1 MQRTLI
7 FSYMKLLRTGWLK
20 TPTAQ
25 EALIYLALWLC
36 IYVMPLFLLSER
48 FGFDE
53 VLRFWID
60 LGALFLFFIIHNFF
74 VAPLL
79 VHKKRPLL
87 YAVVALALV
96 VSGELLH
103 SRYIGPIIFHNPP
116 HHEQPE
122 RRPELRGDK
131 EARPPIA
138 QTSPRHFAERG
149 QWQARPDAQHEAHRP
164 RPKEHPQRTRP
175 MLFGPREIFT
185 FIYMILL
192 MGINLAV
199 KLYIGTQRERRRV
212 AELEK
217 EMLEQQ
223 LTYLRFQINPHFFMN
238 TLNNIFALVDIDPEG
253 AKTSLL
259 QLSKMMRYALY
270 ESTGRTVPL
279 RLELESV
286 HHYLDLMRL
295 RYTDNV
301 RIDVELPDPLP
312 EVVIPP
318 LILVTFLENAFKHG
332 ISFSKPSF
340 VHFKLEADDRNLIF
354 RFTNSVGATTQE
366 EKGGIGL
373 DNVRKRL
380 DLIYGK
386 NYSLVT
392 ESDEDVYRLT
402 LTLPR

>member
-1 MQRTLI
+1 
-7 FSYMKLLRTGWLK
+7 
-20 TPTAQ
+20 
-25 EALIYLALWLC
+25 
-36 IYVMPLFLLSER
+36 MPLFLLSER
-48 FGFDE
+48 FRFDE

-79 VHKKRPLL
+79 VYKKRPLL

-116 HHEQPE
+116 HLEQPE

-138 QTSPRHFAERG
+138 QTSPRHFAERD
-149 QWQARPDAQHEAHRP
+149 QWQARPDAQHEAHLP
-164 RPKEHPQRTRP
+164 HPKEHPQRTRP

-199 KLYIGTQRERRRV
+199 KLYIGTQRERGRV

-340 VHFKLEADDRNLIF
+340 VHFKLEADDRKLIF
-354 RFTNSVGATTQE
+354 RFTNSVGAATQE

-373 DNVRKRL
+373 DNVCKRL

-392 ESDEDVYRLT
+392 EKADGVYRLT

>member
-1 MQRTLI
+1 
-7 FSYMKLLRTGWLK
+7 
-20 TPTAQ
+20 
-25 EALIYLALWLC
+25 
-36 IYVMPLFLLSER
+36 
-48 FGFDE
+48 
-53 VLRFWID
+53 
-60 LGALFLFFIIHNFF
+60 
-74 VAPLL
+74 
-79 VHKKRPLL
+79 
-87 YAVVALALV
+87 
-96 VSGELLH
+96 
-103 SRYIGPIIFHNPP
+103 
-116 HHEQPE
+116 
-122 RRPELRGDK
+122 
-131 EARPPIA
+131 
-138 QTSPRHFAERG
+138 
-149 QWQARPDAQHEAHRP
+149 
-164 RPKEHPQRTRP
+164 

-253 AKTSLL
+253 AKNSLL

-279 RLELESV
+279 LLELESV

-340 VHFKLEADDRNLIF
+340 VHFKLEADGRNLIF
-354 RFTNSVGATTQE
+354 RFTNSVGAATQE

-386 NYSLVT
+386 DYSLVT

-402 LTLPR
+402 LTLPK

>member
-1 MQRTLI
+1 
-7 FSYMKLLRTGWLK
+7 MKLLRTDWLK

-25 EALIYLALWLC
+25 ETLIYLALWLC

-48 FGFDE
+48 FRFDE

-122 RRPELRGDK
+122 HRQQLRGDK

-164 RPKEHPQRTRP
+164 PKEHQPRTRP

-253 AKTSLL
+253 AKNSLL

-340 VHFKLEADDRNLIF
+340 VHFKLEADDRKLIF

-392 ESDEDVYRLT
+392 EKADGVYRLT
-402 LTLPR
+402 LTLPK

>member
-1 MQRTLI
+1 
-7 FSYMKLLRTGWLK
+7 MKLLRTDWLK

-25 EALIYLALWLC
+25 ETLIYIALWLC

-48 FGFDE
+48 FRFDE

-60 LGALFLFFIIHNFF
+60 LSALFLFFIIHNFF

-122 RRPELRGDK
+122 RRSELRGVK

-164 RPKEHPQRTRP
+164 PKEHQPRTRP

-199 KLYIGTQRERRRV
+199 KLYIGTQRERGRV

-340 VHFKLEADDRNLIF
+340 VNFKLEANDRNLIF
-354 RFTNSVGATTQE
+354 RFTNSVGAATQE

-380 DLIYGK
+380 YLIYGK

-402 LTLPR
+402 LTLPK

>member
-1 MQRTLI
+1 
-7 FSYMKLLRTGWLK
+7 MKLLRTGWLK
-20 TPTAQ
+20 RPTAQ
-25 EALIYLALWLC
+25 ETLIYLALWLC

-48 FGFDE
+48 FRFDE

-79 VHKKRPLL
+79 VHKKRSLL

-116 HHEQPE
+116 HLEQPE

-138 QTSPRHFAERG
+138 QTSPRHFAERD
-149 QWQARPDAQHEAHRP
+149 QWQASPDAQHEAHRP
-164 RPKEHPQRTRP
+164 PKEHQPRTRP

-238 TLNNIFALVDIDPEG
+238 TLNNIFALVEIDPEG

-354 RFTNSVGATTQE
+354 RFTNSVGAATQE

-373 DNVRKRL
+373 DNVLKRL

-386 NYSLVT
+386 DYSLVT
-392 ESDEDVYRLT
+392 EKADGVYRLT

>member
-1 MQRTLI
+1 
-7 FSYMKLLRTGWLK
+7 MKILRTDWLK

-25 EALIYLALWLC
+25 ETLIYLGLWLC
-36 IYVMPLFLLSER
+36 VFALPLFLLSES
-48 FGFDE
+48 FKFDE

-60 LGALFLFFIIHNFF
+60 LGGLCVFFIIHNYF

-79 VHKKRPLL
+79 VYKKRTKAYIVL
-87 YAVVALALV
+87 ALALLLTT
-96 VSGELLH
+96 EILH
-103 SRYIGPIIFHNPP
+103 SRFLGPIIFDHPGRINRHEGKMPSPQSMAPWPP
-116 HHEQPE
+116 MAEM
-122 RRPELRGDK
+122 
-131 EARPPIA
+131 APPA
-138 QTSPRHFAERG
+138 EEHPDMQNAPAPKHGKMHRHPRHG
-149 QWQARPDAQHEAHRP
+149 KPD
-164 RPKEHPQRTRP
+164 TGP

-185 FIYMILL
+185 FIYMILM
-192 MGINLAV
+192 MGLNVAV
-199 KLYIGTQRERRRV
+199 KLYTKGQRERGRM

-340 VHFKLEADDRNLIF
+340 VRFKLETDERNLVF
-354 RFTNSVGATTQE
+354 RFTNSMGAATQE

-386 NYSLVT
+386 GYSLVT
-392 ESDEDVYRLT
+392 ESNEDVYRLT
-402 LTLPR
+402 LTLPK

>member
-1 MQRTLI
+1 
-7 FSYMKLLRTGWLK
+7 MKIIRTGWLK
-20 TPTAQ
+20 TPAAQ
-25 EALIYLALWLC
+25 ETLIYLALWLC

-48 FGFDE
+48 FRFDE

-60 LGALFLFFIIHNFF
+60 LGALLLFFIIHNFF

-116 HHEQPE
+116 HHEQPVY
-122 RRPELRGDK
+122 RPELQGDK
-131 EARPPIA
+131 EGRPPIA

-149 QWQARPDAQHEAHRP
+149 QWQARPDAQHEANRP
-164 RPKEHPQRTRP
+164 PKEHQPRTRP

-199 KLYIGTQRERRRV
+199 KLYIGTQRERGRV

-340 VHFKLEADDRNLIF
+340 VNFKLEADGRNLIF

-386 NYSLVT
+386 DYSLVT

-402 LTLPR
+402 LTLPK

>member
-1 MQRTLI
+1 
-7 FSYMKLLRTGWLK
+7 MKILRTDWLK

-25 EALIYLALWLC
+25 EALIYLGLWLC
-36 IYVMPLFLLSER
+36 VFALPLFLLSEN
-48 FGFDE
+48 FKCDV
-53 VLRFWID
+53 VLRFWIA
-60 LGALFLFFIIHNFF
+60 LGGICVFFIIHNYF

-79 VHKKRPLL
+79 VYKKRPKAYIVL
-87 YAVVALALV
+87 ALALLLTT
-96 VSGELLH
+96 EILH
-103 SRYIGPIIFHNPP
+103 SRFLGPIIFDHPRHIAPHDSTLPP
-116 HHEQPE
+116 KSIAPW
-122 RRPELRGDK
+122 
-131 EARPPIA
+131 PPIA
-138 QTSPRHFAERG
+138 ETSPRHFAERG
-149 QWQARPDAQHEAHRP
+149 SRQNKPTPPRGEGHRGPRHGKPD
-164 RPKEHPQRTRP
+164 TGP

-185 FIYMILL
+185 FIYMILM
-192 MGINLAV
+192 MGLNLAV
-199 KLYIGTQRERRRV
+199 KLYTKGQRERGRM

-301 RIDVELPDPLP
+301 RIDIELPDPLP
-312 EVVIPP
+312 EVAIPP

-340 VHFKLEADDRNLIF
+340 VRFKLETDERNLVF
-354 RFTNSVGATTQE
+354 RFTNSMGAATQE

-386 NYSLVT
+386 GYSLVT
-392 ESDEDVYRLT
+392 ESNEDVYRLT
-402 LTLPR
+402 LTLPI

>member
-1 MQRTLI
+1 
-7 FSYMKLLRTGWLK
+7 MKIIRTGWLK
-20 TPTAQ
+20 TPAAQ
-25 EALIYLALWLC
+25 ETLIYLALWLC

-122 RRPELRGDK
+122 RRPELQENK

-138 QTSPRHFAERG
+138 QTSPRHFAERD

-164 RPKEHPQRTRP
+164 HPKEHQQRTRP

-199 KLYIGTQRERRRV
+199 KLYIGTQRERGRV

-340 VHFKLEADDRNLIF
+340 VRFKLETDERNLVF
-354 RFTNSVGATTQE
+354 RFTNSMGAATQE

-386 NYSLVT
+386 GYSLVT
-392 ESDEDVYRLT
+392 ESNEDVYRLT
-402 LTLPR
+402 LTLPK

>member
-1 MQRTLI
+1 
-7 FSYMKLLRTGWLK
+7 MKLLRTGWFK
-20 TPTAQ
+20 RPAAQ
-25 EALIYLALWLC
+25 ETLIYLALWLC

-48 FGFDE
+48 FRFDE

-116 HHEQPE
+116 HREQPE
-122 RRPELRGDK
+122 HRQQLQGDK
-131 EARPPIA
+131 AARPPLA
-138 QTSPRHFAERG
+138 QTSPRHFAERD

-164 RPKEHPQRTRP
+164 PKEHQPRTRP

-199 KLYIGTQRERRRV
+199 KLYIGTQRERGRV

-238 TLNNIFALVDIDPEG
+238 TLNNIFALVDIEPEA

-259 QLSKMMRYALY
+259 KLSRMMRYALY
-270 ESTGRTVPL
+270 ESTDRTVPL
-279 RLELESV
+279 GKELESV

-301 RIDVELPDPLP
+301 RIGVQLPDPLP
-312 EVVIPP
+312 EVPIPP

-340 VHFKLEADDRNLIF
+340 VNFIFETSERSLIF
-354 RFTNSVGATTQE
+354 RFTNSIGAATQE

-386 NYSLVT
+386 DYSLVT
-392 ESDEDVYRLT
+392 EKADGVYRLT

>member
-1 MQRTLI
+1 
-7 FSYMKLLRTGWLK
+7 MKLLRTDWLK

-25 EALIYLALWLC
+25 ETLIYLALWLC

-48 FGFDE
+48 FRFDE

-60 LGALFLFFIIHNFF
+60 LGALLLFFITHNFF

-149 QWQARPDAQHEAHRP
+149 QWQARPDAQHEANRP
-164 RPKEHPQRTRP
+164 PKEHQPRTRP

-199 KLYIGTQRERRRV
+199 KLYIGTQRERGRV

-238 TLNNIFALVDIDPEG
+238 TLNNIFALVDIDSEA

-340 VHFKLEADDRNLIF
+340 VNFKLEADGRNLIF
-354 RFTNSVGATTQE
+354 RFTNSIGAATQE

-380 DLIYGK
+380 DLIYGRD
-386 NYSLVT
+386 YSLVT
-392 ESDEDVYRLT
+392 EKANGVYRLT
-402 LTLPR
+402 LTLPK

>member
-1 MQRTLI
+1 
-7 FSYMKLLRTGWLK
+7 
-20 TPTAQ
+20 
-25 EALIYLALWLC
+25 
-36 IYVMPLFLLSER
+36 
-48 FGFDE
+48 
-53 VLRFWID
+53 
-60 LGALFLFFIIHNFF
+60 
-74 VAPLL
+74 
-79 VHKKRPLL
+79 
-87 YAVVALALV
+87 
-96 VSGELLH
+96 
-103 SRYIGPIIFHNPP
+103 
-116 HHEQPE
+116 
-122 RRPELRGDK
+122 
-131 EARPPIA
+131 
-138 QTSPRHFAERG
+138 
-149 QWQARPDAQHEAHRP
+149 
-164 RPKEHPQRTRP
+164 

-199 KLYIGTQRERRRV
+199 KLYIGTQRERGRV

-238 TLNNIFALVDIDPEG
+238 TLNNIFALVDIEPEA

-259 QLSKMMRYALY
+259 KLSRMMRYALY
-270 ESTGRTVPL
+270 ESTDRTVPL
-279 RLELESV
+279 GKELESV

-301 RIDVELPDPLP
+301 RIGVQLPDPLP
-312 EVVIPP
+312 EVPIPP

-340 VHFKLEADDRNLIF
+340 VNFIFETSERSLIF
-354 RFTNSVGATTQE
+354 RFTNSIGAATQE

-386 NYSLVT
+386 DYSLVT
-392 ESDEDVYRLT
+392 EKADGVYRLT

>member
-1 MQRTLI
+1 
-7 FSYMKLLRTGWLK
+7 MKLLRTDWLK

-25 EALIYLALWLC
+25 ETLIYLALWLC

-48 FGFDE
+48 FRFDE

-60 LGALFLFFIIHNFF
+60 LGAPFLFFIIHNFF

-122 RRPELRGDK
+122 RRSELRGDK

-164 RPKEHPQRTRP
+164 PKEHQPRTRP

-238 TLNNIFALVDIDPEG
+238 TLNNILALVDIDSEA

-354 RFTNSVGATTQE
+354 RFTNSVGAATQE

-392 ESDEDVYRLT
+392 EKADGVYRLT

>member
-1 MQRTLI
+1 
-7 FSYMKLLRTGWLK
+7 
-20 TPTAQ
+20 
-25 EALIYLALWLC
+25 
-36 IYVMPLFLLSER
+36 MPLFLLSER

-138 QTSPRHFAERG
+138 QTSPRHFAERD

-164 RPKEHPQRTRP
+164 HPKEHPQRTRP

-238 TLNNIFALVDIDPEG
+238 TLNNIFALVDIEPEG

-354 RFTNSVGATTQE
+354 RFTNSVGAATQE

-373 DNVRKRL
+373 DNVCKRL

-392 ESDEDVYRLT
+392 EKADGVYRLT

>member
-1 MQRTLI
+1 
-7 FSYMKLLRTGWLK
+7 MKLLRTGWLK
-20 TPTAQ
+20 RLAAQ
-25 EALIYLALWLC
+25 ETLIYLALWLC

-48 FGFDE
+48 FRFDE

-116 HHEQPE
+116 HLEQPE

-164 RPKEHPQRTRP
+164 PKEHQPRTRP

-199 KLYIGTQRERRRV
+199 KLYIGTQRERGRV

-340 VHFKLEADDRNLIF
+340 VNFKLEANDRKLIF

-366 EKGGIGL
+366 EKGGIGR
-373 DNVRKRL
+373 DNVCKRL

>member
-1 MQRTLI
+1 
-7 FSYMKLLRTGWLK
+7 MKLLRTGWLK

-25 EALIYLALWLC
+25 ETLIYLALWLC

-48 FGFDE
+48 FRFDE

-116 HHEQPE
+116 HLEQPE
-122 RRPELRGDK
+122 HRSELRGDN

-164 RPKEHPQRTRP
+164 PKEHQPRTRP

-332 ISFSKPSF
+332 ISFSKPSS

-354 RFTNSVGATTQE
+354 RFTNSVGAATQE

-386 NYSLVT
+386 DYSLVT
-392 ESDEDVYRLT
+392 EKADGVYRLT

>member
-1 MQRTLI
+1 
-7 FSYMKLLRTGWLK
+7 MKLLRTGWLK
-20 TPTAQ
+20 SPAAQ
-25 EALIYLALWLC
+25 ETLIYLALWLC

-48 FGFDE
+48 FRFDE

-116 HHEQPE
+116 HHEQLVY
-122 RRPELRGDK
+122 RPELQGDK

-138 QTSPRHFAERG
+138 QTSPRHFAERD

-164 RPKEHPQRTRP
+164 TPKEHQPRTRP

-199 KLYIGTQRERRRV
+199 KLYIGTQRERGRV

-238 TLNNIFALVDIDPEG
+238 T
-253 AKTSLL
+253 
-259 QLSKMMRYALY
+259 
-270 ESTGRTVPL
+270 
-279 RLELESV
+279 
-286 HHYLDLMRL
+286 
-295 RYTDNV
+295 
-301 RIDVELPDPLP
+301 
-312 EVVIPP
+312 
-318 LILVTFLENAFKHG
+318 
-332 ISFSKPSF
+332 
-340 VHFKLEADDRNLIF
+340 
-354 RFTNSVGATTQE
+354 GATD
-366 EKGGIGL
+366 KPCG
-373 DNVRKRL
+373 
-380 DLIYGK
+380 
-386 NYSLVT
+386 
-392 ESDEDVYRLT
+392 EDVRT
-402 LTLPR
+402 LTQNCC

>member
-1 MQRTLI
+1 
-7 FSYMKLLRTGWLK
+7 MKLLRTDWLK
-20 TPTAQ
+20 RPAAQ
-25 EALIYLALWLC
+25 ETLIYLALWLC

-87 YAVVALALV
+87 YAVVVLALV

-116 HHEQPE
+116 HREQPE
-122 RRPELRGDK
+122 HRPELRGDK

-138 QTSPRHFAERG
+138 QTSPRHFAERD

-164 RPKEHPQRTRP
+164 HPNEHQQRTRP

-199 KLYIGTQRERRRV
+199 KLYIGTQRERGRV

-223 LTYLRFQINPHFFMN
+223 LTYLR
-238 TLNNIFALVDIDPEG
+238 
-253 AKTSLL
+253 
-259 QLSKMMRYALY
+259 SKSIR
-270 ESTGRTVPL
+270 
-279 RLELESV
+279 
-286 HHYLDLMRL
+286 
-295 RYTDNV
+295 
-301 RIDVELPDPLP
+301 
-312 EVVIPP
+312 
-318 LILVTFLENAFKHG
+318 TFL
-332 ISFSKPSF
+332 
-340 VHFKLEADDRNLIF
+340 
-354 RFTNSVGATTQE
+354 
-366 EKGGIGL
+366 
-373 DNVRKRL
+373 
-380 DLIYGK
+380 
-386 NYSLVT
+386 
-392 ESDEDVYRLT
+392 
-402 LTLPR
+402 

>member
-1 MQRTLI
+1 
-7 FSYMKLLRTGWLK
+7 MKIIRTGWLK
-20 TPTAQ
+20 KPAAQ
-25 EALIYLALWLC
+25 ETLIYLALWLC

-116 HHEQPE
+116 HHEQPVY
-122 RRPELRGDK
+122 RPELQGDK

-138 QTSPRHFAERG
+138 QTSLRHFAERD
-149 QWQARPDAQHEAHRP
+149 QWQARPDAQHEANRP
-164 RPKEHPQRTRP
+164 PKEHQPRTRP

-199 KLYIGTQRERRRV
+199 KLYIGTQRERGRV

-238 TLNNIFALVDIDPEG
+238 TLNNIFALVDIDSEA

-340 VHFKLEADDRNLIF
+340 VHFKLEANDRNLIF
-354 RFTNSVGATTQE
+354 RFTNSVGAATQE

-386 NYSLVT
+386 DYSLVT